1 MLPGSKSISHLI
13 PPPDRQKAAQA
24 VMPGSKS
31 GTDHAGQQILHG
43 RDHDQRRSAAKQ
55 QAYSLTHAQLETR
68 HLPHGPASAVPKTMN
83 LRSMLARVAALLFS
97 LSLLAAYVVY
107 SHVTPNTPP
116 PDPRSAR
123 IEHV

>member
-1 MLPGSKSISHLI
+1 MRSFLGASVILSSIALLIGCVWFTHRQANPVMLPGSKSISHLI

-55 QAYSLTHAQLETR
+55 QAYS
-68 HLPHGPASAVPKTMN
+68 
-83 LRSMLARVAALLFS
+83 
-97 LSLLAAYVVY
+97 
-107 SHVTPNTPP
+107 
-116 PDPRSAR
+116 
-123 IEHV
+123 